1 VQAGLEEVFRQAG
14 VRGQVPTILF
24 NDEPNPERG
33 EASLLVR
40 ASMEDMEVIQATVE
54 FLGGSSTE
62 QKPRR
67 DLLLTLPTSPTPSP
81 GSK

>member
-1 VQAGLEEVFRQAG
+1 
-14 VRGQVPTILF
+14 
-24 NDEPNPERG
+24 
-33 EASLLVR
+33 
-40 ASMEDMEVIQATVE
+40 MEVIQATVE